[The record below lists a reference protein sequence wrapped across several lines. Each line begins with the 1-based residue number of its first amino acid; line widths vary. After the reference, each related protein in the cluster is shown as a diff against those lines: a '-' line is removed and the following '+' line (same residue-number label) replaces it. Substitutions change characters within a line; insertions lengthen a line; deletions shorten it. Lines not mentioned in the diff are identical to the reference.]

1 MKSFKASFFFLEHN
15 CNDDALNCSKASS
28 NYGTIVG
35 YYSIST
41 ASVIDEINTLAN
53 EISYLFIATYASF
66 TMEGNTEL
74 SNIDSSSLLLQL
86 SII

>member
-1 MKSFKASFFFLEHN
+1 VKSFIASFFSLAHN
-15 CNDDALNCSKASS
+15 CNDEALNCSKLSS
-28 NYGTIVG
+28 NYYTIVG

-41 ASVIDEINTLAN
+41 ASVMDEINTLAN
-53 EISYLFIATYASF
+53 EISYRFMATYASF

-74 SNIDSSSLLLQL
+74 SNIDSSSVLLQL